1 MARVRQS
8 PYAVGAPQVTPA
20 PAPGRHANMGRNAP
34 KEAPFAVYDQQ
45 TTGNAYREYEA
56 RHEAAPHPASAYG
69 NAIPAP
75 RPAPREKPFAVD
87 DGPSG
92 FPPSYTPQAAKKDGA
107 YGKITGDGAD
117 RGFDPAVYA
126 AARAETEKHGRPNF
140 IADAPFAVGNNYAG
154 GGAAPA
160 YSRLQKKEGNMGKI
174 TGGDAGGFDPQA
186 RARQQASQPAPPQPS
201 ARASPPPPPPPPSS
215 PLPTTDVQSLEIQTH
230 IHANSNSKP
239 RRCTP
244 TSTPRTRGSTTRS
257 ASASTS
263 APATSCPWT
272 EGGFPLASRVTGRG
286 F

>member
-1 MARVRQS
+1 VHDRAGAAANMARVRDA
-8 PYAVGAPQVTPA
+8 PFAVGVPEPTPA

-34 KEAPFAVYDQQ
+34 KEAPFAMYDQA

-126 AARAETEKHGRPNF
+126 AARVEMEKHGRPHI
-140 IADAPFAVGNNYAG
+140 IAEAPFAVGNNYAG
-154 GGAAPA
+154 GAPGGAPA
-160 YSRLQKKEGNMGKI
+160 YSKLQKKEGNMGKI
-174 TGGDAGGFDPQA
+174 TGGDAGFDPQA
-186 RARQQASQPAPPQPS
+186 RQAGAGGRHAPRRTSARTS
-201 ARASPPPPPPPPSS
+201 RASPPAFRRRRTPAILQNSKFKP
-215 PLPTTDVQSLEIQTH
+215 PLP
-230 IHANSNSKP
+230 
-239 RRCTP
+239 
-244 TSTPRTRGSTTRS
+244 
-257 ASASTS
+257 
-263 APATSCPWT
+263 
-272 EGGFPLASRVTGRG
+272 
-286 F
+286 